1 MARPAVTVD
10 DVIDL
15 NCDNCARSVNGPM
28 RGVGTGTPNSFLPD
42 FGIHA
47 GDQESGT
54 ESGFTRGLGWA
65 GRWLKCLLRSMEQ

>member
-47 GDQESGT
+47 GDQDQELNRDLRADWG
-54 ESGFTRGLGWA
+54 GPA
-65 GRWLKCLLRSMEQ
+65 GG